1 MLLSELL
8 TEDRIRIPLGGRT
21 KDDLLRELV
30 GIVTDGQGPDVA
42 AAVLAAVRER
52 EARMSTG
59 IGDGVAVPHGKTA
72 ALGELRMAAGALPAP
87 VDFDALDGAPVQ
99 LVFLLVGPDSAAGG
113 HVRALSRIARLLRQ
127 EPVRARL
134 RAARTSEEFLRAIQE
149 AEAA

>member
-1 MLLSELL
+1 VLLSELL
-8 TEDRIRIPLGGRT
+8 TADRVRIPLGGRT

-30 GIVTDGQGPDVA
+30 GLATAGHGPDVA
-42 AAVLAAVRER
+42 DAVLVAVRER
-52 EARMSTG
+52 EGKMSTG

-72 ALGELRMAAGALPAP
+72 ALGDLRLAAGALPVP
-87 VDFDALDGAPVQ
+87 VDFDALDGAPVE
-99 LVFLLVGPDSAAGG
+99 LVFLLVGPESAAGG

-134 RAARTSEEFLRAIQE
+134 RAARTGEEFVRAIRE

>member
-8 TEDRIRIPLGGRT
+8 TEDRIRIPLGSRT

-52 EARMSTG
+52 EGKMSTG

-72 ALGELRMAAGALPAP
+72 VLGELRMAAGALPVP

-99 LVFLLVGPDSAAGG
+99 LVFLLVGPESAAGG
-113 HVRALSRIARLLRQ
+113 HVRALSRIARMLRQ
-127 EPVRARL
+127 EPVRSRL
-134 RAARTSEEFLRAIQE
+134 RAARTSEEFMRAIRDS
-149 AEAA
+149 EAA

>member
-8 TEDRIRIPLGGRT
+8 TADRVRIPLGGRT

-30 GIVTDGQGPDVA
+30 GLATTGHGPDVA
-42 AAVLAAVRER
+42 DAVLTAVRER
-52 EARMSTG
+52 EGKMSTG

-72 ALGELRMAAGALPAP
+72 ALGELRLAAGALPVP
-87 VDFDALDGAPVQ
+87 VDFDALDGAPVE
-99 LVFLLVGPDSAAGG
+99 LVFLLVGPESAAGG

-134 RAARTSEEFLRAIQE
+134 RAARSSEEFLLAIRD

>member
-8 TEDRIRIPLGGRT
+8 TEDRIRIPLGSRT

-30 GIVTDGQGPDVA
+30 GIVTDGQGADVA

-52 EARMSTG
+52 EGKMSTG

-72 ALGELRMAAGALPAP
+72 VLGELRMAAGALPVP

-99 LVFLLVGPDSAAGG
+99 LVFLLVGPESAAGG
-113 HVRALSRIARLLRQ
+113 HVRALSRIARMLRQ
-127 EPVRARL
+127 EPVRRRL
-134 RAARTSEEFLRAIQE
+134 RAARTSEEFMRAIRE
-149 AEAA
+149 SEAA

>member
-8 TEDRIRIPLGGRT
+8 TEDRVRIPLGGRN

-30 GIVTDGQGPDVA
+30 GLATAGQGPDVA
-42 AAVLAAVRER
+42 DAVLAAVRER
-52 EARMSTG
+52 EGVLSTG

-72 ALGELRMAAGALPAP
+72 AVGELRMAAGALQVP
-87 VDFDALDGAPVQ
+87 VDFNALDGAPVE
-99 LVFLLVGPDSAAGG
+99 LVFLLVGPESAAGG

-134 RAARTSEEFLRAIQE
+134 RAARTSEEFLRAIRE

>member
-30 GIVTDGQGPDVA
+30 EIVTDGQGPDVS

-52 EARMSTG
+52 ETKMSTG

-72 ALGELRMAAGALPAP
+72 ALGELRMAAGALPVP

-99 LVFLLVGPDSAAGG
+99 LVFLLVGPESAAGG

-127 EPVRARL
+127 EPVRTRL
-134 RAARTSEEFLRAIQE
+134 RSARTSDEFLRAIRE
-149 AEAA
+149 SEAA